1 MSVAAGLLLLAIV
14 ILAVWTNGQ
23 FAQRRADVERDALQV
38 ARDTIALADAEAK
51 ANSRMLQLMAASPA
65 AKLADT
71 ARMTRFF
78 DLGLGDNQSW
88 NGLVLR
94 DVASGRVL
102 LEKGRASGQGTLR
115 PLPGSLPGGLGVEGV
130 FAQGRYCPCVVFH
143 KPVAGTAERALTLF
157 MAPDVY
163 QEILR
168 RKVAKGA
175 VGALVDRDGR
185 FLARSLSFPQRVG
198 TPATVFV
205 RRAIGHGGEGLY
217 RGTTYEG
224 FQNVTAYAVSPLSG
238 WSSHIAVKRASVDSP
253 RSLANASVA
262 IAVLATLILAAGLL
276 FYAATEMRT
285 RRRAEARL
293 VAMQKAEA
301 ISRFTGTIVHDSR
314 NILAAID
321 AGARMIVRGTKEPH
335 TVERANAISDA
346 VARGNRLTNQL
357 LSFVR
362 GDGAEVSKLD
372 LKTCL
377 EGCDDLIERALGEG
391 IKFRWSVAEDARH
404 AHANADQLEL
414 ALLNLAINAR
424 DAMDGSG
431 TFFIDVTRDGD
442 AVVIAACDTGPG
454 VPLALRERIF
464 EAFYSTK
471 GDGKGTGLG
480 LAQVAGAARQAGGR
494 LELKDSPEGGACF
507 VIHLPRA
514 E

>member
-1 MSVAAGLLLLAIV
+1 MSAAAGLLLLAIV

-23 FAQRRADVERDALQV
+23 FAQRRADVERDALQA

-51 ANSRMLQLMAASPA
+51 ADSRMLQLMASSPA
-65 AKLADT
+65 AKLSDMD
-71 ARMTRFF
+71 RMTRFF
-78 DLGLGDNQSW
+78 DLGLSDNPAW

-94 DVASGRVL
+94 DVASGRVV
-102 LEKGRASGQGTLR
+102 LEKGRGSGRGILR
-115 PLPGSLPGGLGVEGV
+115 ALPPAFPGGLGVEGV
-130 FAQGRYCPCVVFH
+130 FAEGRYCPCVVFH
-143 KPVAGTAERALTLF
+143 KPVAGAPGRALTLF
-157 MAPDVY
+157 MAPDVF
-163 QEILR
+163 QQILQG
-168 RKVAKGA
+168 KVAKGA
-175 VGALVDRDGR
+175 VGGLVDRGGR
-185 FLARSLSFPQRVG
+185 FLGRSLDFGQRVG
-198 TPATVFV
+198 TPATSFV
-205 RRAIGHGGEGLY
+205 RRAVSRGGEGFY

-224 FQNVTAYAVSPLSG
+224 FQNVTAYAVSPLTG
-238 WSSHIAVKRASVDSP
+238 WSGHIAVGRASIDSP

-262 IAVLATLILAAGLL
+262 IAVLAALILATGLL
-276 FYAATEMRT
+276 FYAASEMRT
-285 RRRAEARL
+285 RRRQEARL

-321 AGARMIVRGTKEPH
+321 AGARMIVRGTKEPR
-335 TVERANAISDA
+335 TVELANGISSA

-372 LKTCL
+372 LRKCL
-377 EGCDDLIERALGEG
+377 EGCDDLIARALGDG

-424 DAMDGSG
+424 DAMDGNG
-431 TFFIDVTRDGD
+431 TFLIDVTRDGD
-442 AVVIAACDTGPG
+442 TVALAACDAGPG
-454 VPLALRERIF
+454 VPHALRERIF
-464 EAFYSTK
+464 DAFYSTK

-494 LELKDSPEGGACF
+494 VELKDGTEGGACF
-507 VIHLPRA
+507 VIYLPRA